1 MKSYQYKSSELES
14 SLASFDQRGITE
26 FTLQDEAILSH
37 KGKLLHFLQVF
48 REKAGDVFLTLPV
61 SASVLDM
68 DVCKACAELY
78 CTLEIPFSG
87 LSKGGSYLFDK
98 KFFSRRADM
107 LNTLGLVF
115 GFDMNFACDA
125 GDSVKSFRDRL
136 DFALSLYPNHI
147 DFPQLDVIPALDA
160 GISDYRVKPDND
172 KRNVKNDND
181 IVKPPKPSA
190 TFSTQ
195 DIKNCRETAFAV
207 SSFYSYGRAVT
218 WFLAV
223 LAPLKMT
230 PSKFFQD
237 FAEWQKINNCSLE
250 SGWKPENAEHTEIE
264 KMQLAFLKFKYEEKN
279 KPQLFEVVENVVR
292 LNGAIARCYG
302 EGEESKIE
310 LSYNPDELLSGAA
323 MDIPS
328 FFDNSF
334 IENSS
339 VKIFM
344 GEDGVEWRYC

>member
-1 MKSYQYKSSELES
+1 MADTVKFSSSQLES
-14 SLASFDQRGITE
+14 SLSSFSSKGITE
-26 FTLQDEAILSH
+26 FTLQDKQILSH

-61 SASVLDM
+61 GAEVLDM
-68 DVCKACAELY
+68 DVCKACSELY
-78 CTLEIPFSG
+78 CTLEIPLTG
-87 LSKGGSYLFDK
+87 VSKGNSYLFDK
-98 KFFSRRADM
+98 KFYSRRAQM

-115 GFDMNFACDA
+115 GFDMDFACVP

-147 DFPQLDVIPALDA
+147 DFPQIDSQNEANSSI
-160 GISDYRVKPDND
+160 KM
-172 KRNVKNDND
+172 
-181 IVKPPKPSA
+181 PKPTA

-195 DIKNCRETAFAV
+195 DIKMTKETAFAA
-207 SSFYSYGRAVT
+207 STFYSYGRAVT

-223 LAPLKMT
+223 LAPLKMS

-237 FAEWQKINNCSLE
+237 FAEWQNHNNCSLS
-250 SGWKPENAEHTEIE
+250 SGWKPEQAKHTEIE

-279 KPQLFEVVENVVR
+279 KPQLFEVVSNVVR
-292 LNGAIARCYG
+292 LNGAFSRCFG
-302 EGEESKIE
+302 EGEESRLD

-323 MDIPS
+323 MDIQG

-334 IENSS
+334 MENST
-339 VKIFM
+339 VKVFM
-344 GEDGVEWRYC
+344 GKGDVDWRYC

>member
-1 MKSYQYKSSELES
+1 MDKSIKFNSSNLES
-14 SLASFDQRGITE
+14 SLSTFASQGITE
-26 FTLQDEAILSH
+26 FTMQDESILSH
-37 KGKLLHFLQVF
+37 KGKLLHFLEVF

-78 CTLEIPFSG
+78 CSLEIPLEG
-87 LSKGGSYLFDK
+87 LSRGGSYLFDK
-98 KFFSRRADM
+98 KFYSRRSDM

-115 GFDMNFACDA
+115 GFDMSFASQA
-125 GDSVKSFRDRL
+125 GDSVKAFRDRL

-147 DFPQLDVIPALDA
+147 DFPQLESSSKDSSI
-160 GISDYRVKPDND
+160 KM
-172 KRNVKNDND
+172 
-181 IVKPPKPSA
+181 PKPSA

-195 DIKNCRETAFAV
+195 DIKNCRETAFAL
-207 SSFYSYGRAVT
+207 STFYSYGRAVT
-218 WFLAV
+218 WFLAI

-250 SGWKPENAEHTEIE
+250 SGWKPENAKHSEIE

-279 KPQLFEVVENVVR
+279 RRELYEVVENVVR
-292 LNGAIARCYG
+292 LNGAMARCYG
-302 EGEESKIE
+302 EDEEAKIE

-323 MDIPS
+323 MDIQS
-328 FFDNSF
+328 FFDNAF
-334 IENSS
+334 IENST
-339 VKIFM
+339 VRIFM
-344 GEDGVEWRYC
+344 GQDGVEWRYC

>member
-1 MKSYQYKSSELES
+1 MSDSFKFNSSNLES
-14 SLASFDQRGITE
+14 SLSSFKERGITE

-37 KGKLLHFLQVF
+37 KGRLLHFLQLF
-48 REKAGDVFLTLPV
+48 REKAGDAFLTLPV

-78 CTLEIPFSG
+78 CSLEIPLEG

-98 KFFSRRADM
+98 KFYSRRSDM

-115 GFDMNFACDA
+115 GFDMSFASQA
-125 GDSVKSFRDRL
+125 GDSVKAFRDRL

-147 DFPQLDVIPALDA
+147 DFPQLESSSKDSSI
-160 GISDYRVKPDND
+160 KM
-172 KRNVKNDND
+172 
-181 IVKPPKPSA
+181 PKPSA

-195 DIKNCRETAFAV
+195 DIKNCRETAFAL
-207 SSFYSYGRAVT
+207 STFYSYGRAVT
-218 WFLAV
+218 WFLSV
-223 LAPLKMT
+223 LSPLKMT

-250 SGWKPENAEHTEIE
+250 SGWKPENAKHSEIE

-279 KPQLFEVVENVVR
+279 RRELYEVVENVVR
-292 LNGAIARCYG
+292 LNGAMARCYG
-302 EGEESKIE
+302 EDEESKIE

-323 MDIPS
+323 MDIQS
-328 FFDNSF
+328 FFDNAF
-334 IENSS
+334 IENST
-339 VKIFM
+339 VRIFM
-344 GEDGVEWRYC
+344 GQDGVEWRYC

>member
-1 MKSYQYKSSELES
+1 MADTVKFSSSNLES
-14 SLASFDQRGITE
+14 SLSSFGGRGVTE

-37 KGKLLHFLQVF
+37 KGKLLHFLQIF

-61 SASVLDM
+61 SASVLDL

-78 CTLEIPFSG
+78 CTLEIPLEG
-87 LSKGGSYLFDK
+87 LSKGNSYLFDK
-98 KFFSRRADM
+98 KFYSRRADM

-115 GFDMNFACDA
+115 GFDMNFACQP

-147 DFPQLDVIPALDA
+147 DFPQIDPLNGGDSSIKMP
-160 GISDYRVKPDND
+160 RPT
-172 KRNVKNDND
+172 
-181 IVKPPKPSA
+181 A

-195 DIKNCRETAFAV
+195 DIKMTKETAFAA
-207 SSFYSYGRAVT
+207 STFYSYGRAVT

-237 FAEWQKINNCSLE
+237 FAEWQNLNNCSLR
-250 SGWKPENAEHTEIE
+250 SNWKPESAKHAEIE

-279 KPQLFEVVENVVR
+279 KPQLFEVVSNIVR
-292 LNGAIARCYG
+292 LNGAFSRCFG
-302 EGEESKIE
+302 EGEESRVE

-323 MDIPS
+323 MNIQS

-334 IENSS
+334 MENST
-339 VKIFM
+339 VKVFM
-344 GEDGVEWRYC
+344 GEDGAEWRYC